1 LVFLLHEGET
11 LTFCTDGILEARNP
25 AGELYGFDRVTAL
38 VGSDRTIEQMVEEA
52 RNFGQ
57 QDDITVFRV
66 TRLAQSAPATA
77 ARLSMATQIA
87 GA

>member
-1 LVFLLHEGET
+1 L
-11 LTFCTDGILEARNP
+11 C
-25 AGELYGFDRVTAL
+25 GFDRVTAL
-38 VGSDRTIEQMVEEA
+38 VGSDRTIEQRVEEA
-52 RNFGQ
+52 SKFGQ

-77 ARLSMATQIA
+77 AKLSMATQIA